1 MGIIRVQNIGPVAGG
16 VHPAVDHR
24 LGRGIALGNVF
35 TGTAVGNAE
44 ILDHLERC
52 AVDGAGVGEILVVL
66 HVLRLV
72 AGYAAQLPVVGQGLQ
87 AVLCPDLIDEPDDF
101 LLVAGNAGIQGGDVD
116 GLAGVDQVKI
126 LDLRVGAFEFADADF
141 VFDCQLPQGVAG
153 DDGVCVAADALIRS
167 TGMSAA
173 VVRIIENSFRMLLP
187 P

>member
-1 MGIIRVQNIGPVAGG
+1 MGVIRVQNIGPVAGG

-35 TGTAVGNAE
+35 TGAAVGDAE

-72 AGYAAQLPVVGQGLQ
+72 AGYAAQLPVVRQGLQ

-101 LLVAGNAGIQGGDVD
+101 LLVAGNAGIQGVD
-116 GLAGVDQVKI
+116 SLPAETQGKPENTGVGSLSLLQ
-126 LDLRVGAFEFADADF
+126 
-141 VFDCQLPQGVAG
+141 
-153 DDGVCVAADALIRS
+153 
-167 TGMSAA
+167 
-173 VVRIIENSFRMLLP
+173 RIFPTQESN
-187 P
+187 